1 MEFTIRELMER
12 CKLEKPVAYA
22 LMTVLVGIG
31 AAKEVGRRKEM
42 GKKGPGEIVYT
53 AEQAAFERWVK
64 QNPLPGA

>member
-31 AAKEVGRRKEM
+31 AANIAAVLPPVSALESM
-42 GKKGPGEIVYT
+42 GLE
-53 AEQAAFERWVK
+53 
-64 QNPLPGA
+64 